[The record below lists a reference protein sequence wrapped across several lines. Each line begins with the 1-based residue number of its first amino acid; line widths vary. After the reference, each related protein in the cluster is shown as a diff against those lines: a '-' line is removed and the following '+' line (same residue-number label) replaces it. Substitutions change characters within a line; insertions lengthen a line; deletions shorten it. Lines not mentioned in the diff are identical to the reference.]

1 MGLFNILFH
10 CFIMPIIIDNTPD
23 VAGSTTGTQSD
34 ILSKNA
40 LTTAG
45 VLVGAGTGVAG
56 AGILF
61 MALPGQMTAAAALT
75 GGLLYA
81 GHRQSLGKSI
91 IPGRGTDDKPSATT
105 VDVTPVSEPD
115 ATAAA
120 AA

>member
-1 MGLFNILFH
+1 MPLIGH
-10 CFIMPIIIDNTPD
+10 CSFIYSFIMPLGTTNSVAIDNSGAT
-23 VAGSTTGTQSD
+23 SD

-61 MALPGQMTAAAALT
+61 LALPGQMTVAAGLT

-81 GHRQSLGKSI
+81 GHRQSVGKPI
-91 IPGRGTDDKPSATT
+91 IPGTGGKSAPAAATT
-105 VDVTPVSEPD
+105 VNVT
-115 ATAAA
+115 ATADAEPAA
-120 AA
+120 A

>member
-1 MGLFNILFH
+1 
-10 CFIMPIIIDNTPD
+10 MPIGIDNSRT
-23 VAGSTTGTQSD
+23 VAGSTTGAKSD

-56 AGILF
+56 AGVLF
-61 MALPGQMTAAAALT
+61 MALPGQMTVAAALT

-81 GHRQSLGKSI
+81 GHRQSLGQSI
-91 IPGRGTDDKPSATT
+91 IPGRGTDDKSSAKPVADTPVADTT
-105 VDVTPVSEPD
+105 VSNSD
-115 ATAAA
+115 APAAA